1 MFWFQLVILLLLILI
16 GARLKGLGLGFMG
29 ALGTLIFVYAFDLP
43 IGKAPIDVM
52 LIILC
57 VICAAASLQA
67 AGGLSY
73 LVSIAEF
80 IIRRNPAAITFI
92 APFVT
97 FIFTL
102 LAGTAHICYS
112 LLPIISEV
120 AAKKRIRPERPLSI
134 SVVAANFGIT
144 ASPISAATVAMFTEV
159 NKVSSNTFGIVQII
173 SIILP
178 ATLIG
183 IFAGAVV
190 ANFIGT
196 DLNKDPEFLNKM
208 KDASFREQIDGQDS
222 GSPKT
227 THSPQAKLSVFL
239 FLSGVLAVIIFG
251 LNPNLRKTSMVESI
265 ELIML
270 SVVLLNVA
278 LSKVKATE
286 IASTSIFKTGTEA
299 IVSIFG
305 VVLMSNT
312 FINAHST
319 FLSESLQPIVSNY
332 VWLFSLAVFVMGALL
347 FSQTATVKAIMPLG
361 VQLGILPAHLI
372 AMYPAVNA
380 DFVIPS
386 YPTLVAAINFD
397 KTGTTRVGKFLLNHS
412 FILPGITLTFVSI
425 LAAFAI
431 IYLSYS

>member
-1 MFWFQLVILLLLILI
+1 MFWLHLLILLSFILI
-16 GARLKGLGLGFMG
+16 GAQLKGVALGFMG
-29 ALGTLIFVYAFDLP
+29 ALGTLIFVYVFNLP

-57 VICAAASLQA
+57 VISAAASLQA
-67 AGGLSY
+67 AGGLAY

-80 IIRRNPAAITFI
+80 IIKKNPAAITFI

-112 LLPIISEV
+112 LLPIIADV
-120 AAKKRIRPERPLSI
+120 AAKKKIRPERPLSI

-144 ASPISAATVAMFTEV
+144 ASPISAATVAMFTEL
-159 NKVSSNTFGIVQII
+159 NKIPNNTFGIVQII
-173 SIILP
+173 SIIMP
-178 ATLIG
+178 ASLIG
-183 IFAGAVV
+183 ILAGAIV
-190 ANFIGT
+190 ANFMGT
-196 DLNKDPEFLNKM
+196 NLDKDAQFLNSM
-208 KDASFREQIDGQDS
+208 PQDDF
-222 GSPKT
+222 KEKVV
-227 THSPQAKLSVFL
+227 HSPQAKWSVFI
-239 FLSGVLAVIIFG
+239 FLSGVLGVILLG

-270 SVVLLNVA
+270 SVVLLNVTFA
-278 LSKVKATE
+278 KIKATD
-286 IASTSIFKTGTEA
+286 ISSTGIFKTGTEA

-319 FLSESLQPIVSNY
+319 FLSQNLQPIVSNH
-332 VWLFSLAVFVMGALL
+332 VWLFAFAVFIMGALL

-361 VQLGILPAHLI
+361 AQLGILPAHLI

-412 FILPGITLTFVSI
+412 FMLPGITLTFVTM
-425 LAAFAI
+425 LAAYGI
-431 IYLSYS
+431 IYFFY

>member
-16 GARLKGLGLGFMG
+16 GARLKGVGLGFMG

-57 VICAAASLQA
+57 VISAAASLQA
-67 AGGLSY
+67 AGGLAY
-73 LVSIAEF
+73 LVSIAEY

-97 FIFTL
+97 FTFTL

-159 NKVSSNTFGIVQII
+159 SRVNNNTFGIVQII
-173 SIILP
+173 SVILP

-183 IFAGAVV
+183 IFAGAIV
-190 ANFIGT
+190 ANFLGK
-196 DLNKDPEFLNKM
+196 DLDKDPEFLAKLNNKE
-208 KDASFREQIDGQDS
+208 FQEEIDGKQS
-222 GSPKT
+222 SQGKIV
-227 THSPQAKLSVFL
+227 HKPQAKLSVFL
-239 FLSGVLAVIIFG
+239 FLSGVVAVIFLG

-278 LSKVKATE
+278 LSKVKATD

-319 FLSESLQPIVSNY
+319 FLSDSLQPIINNY
-332 VWLFSLAVFVMGALL
+332 VWLFSLAVFIMGALL

-412 FILPGITLTFVSI
+412 FMLPGITLTFVSI
-425 LAAFAI
+425 LAAFGI
-431 IYLSYS
+431 LFLFY

>member
-1 MFWFQLVILLLLILI
+1 MFWLHLFILLLFILV
-16 GARLKGLGLGFMG
+16 GSQLKGIALGFMG
-29 ALGTLIFVYAFDLP
+29 ALGTLIYVYVFDLP

-57 VICAAASLQA
+57 VISAAASLQA

-80 IIRRNPAAITFI
+80 IIRKNPGAITFI

-97 FIFTL
+97 FVFTL

-112 LLPIISEV
+112 LLPIIAEV

-144 ASPISAATVAMFTEV
+144 ASPISAATIAMFTEV
-159 NKVSSNTFGIVQII
+159 SKVEGNVYGVVQII
-173 SIILP
+173 CIVLP

-183 IFAGAVV
+183 IFAGALV
-190 ANFIGT
+190 ANFMGT
-196 DLNKDPEFLNKM
+196 NLDKDPDFLNKLRNQAF
-208 KDASFREQIDGQDS
+208 KNEIDGINS
-222 GSPKT
+222 IAEKPVHK
-227 THSPQAKLSVFL
+227 PQAKISVLL
-239 FLSGVLAVIIFG
+239 FLMGIIGVIVLG
-251 LNPNLRKTSMVESI
+251 LNPALRKTSMVESI

-270 SVVLLNVA
+270 SVVFLNVVFA
-278 LSKVKATE
+278 KINATS

-312 FINAHST
+312 FIAAHSS
-319 FLSESLQPIVSNY
+319 FLSESLKPIISDY

-361 VQLGILPAHLI
+361 VQLGILPGHLI

-412 FILPGITLTFVSI
+412 FILPGITLTFVTI
-425 LAAFAI
+425 LTAFGI
-431 IYLSYS
+431 IYLFY

>member
-16 GARLKGLGLGFMG
+16 GARLKGVGLGFMG

-57 VICAAASLQA
+57 VISAAASLQA
-67 AGGLSY
+67 AGGLAY
-73 LVSIAEF
+73 LVSIAEY

-97 FIFTL
+97 FTFTL

-159 NKVSSNTFGIVQII
+159 SRVNNNTFGIVQII
-173 SIILP
+173 SVILP

-183 IFAGAVV
+183 IFAGAIV
-190 ANFIGT
+190 ANFLGK
-196 DLNKDPEFLNKM
+196 DLDKDPEFLAKLNNKE
-208 KDASFREQIDGQDS
+208 FQEEIDG
-222 GSPKT
+222 K
-227 THSPQAKLSVFL
+227 HSSQGKIVHKPQAKLSVFL
-239 FLSGVLAVIIFG
+239 FLSGVVAVIFLG

-278 LSKVKATE
+278 LSKVKATD

-319 FLSESLQPIVSNY
+319 FLSDSLQPIINNY
-332 VWLFSLAVFVMGALL
+332 VWLFSLAVFIMGALL

-397 KTGTTRVGKFLLNHS
+397 KTGSTRVGKFLLNHS
-412 FILPGITLTFVSI
+412 FMLPGITLTFVSI
-425 LAAFAI
+425 LAAFGI
-431 IYLSYS
+431 LFLFY